1 MLTKQDNLVDFLG
14 QEGVRF
20 TIPVYQRA
28 YAWTKRQCKELLD
41 DIMRA
46 GQIDAKH
53 FMSMILFLEAE
64 ADEEGVRSLDIID
77 GQQRIATSIVMLCA
91 LADCLRKRDDKVCG
105 LGAQELTERFLVA
118 GKKAP
123 TCKIALLGVD
133 GATLEALVLGREL
146 PAKTSARIM
155 DNYRYFQEAMGA
167 DDFDLEQFWRGVEQL
182 VVIDA
187 ELDKNDKAQ
196 AIFEGLNTKGLP
208 LTTAD
213 LVRNYLLVAQE
224 SEEQERLYE
233 EYWNPIELMF
243 GEDKGSLKLNA
254 GIRMWLSI
262 RFRKM
267 RIHDKSQTYN
277 AFKAYMTEEY
287 DGTTEELLD
296 ELRSFCL
303 MWAENY
309 KFNEVKEFR
318 CMDWA
323 KKGQNKT
330 LLPGWGHQSG
340 F

>member
-28 YAWTKRQCKELLD
+28 YAWTERQCKELLD

-46 GQIDAKH
+46 GEIQTSH
-53 FMSMILFLEAE
+53 FMSMILFLENGI
-64 ADEEGVRSLDIID
+64 DDEGVCVLDVID
-77 GQQRIATSIVMLCA
+77 GQQRIATSTVMLCA
-91 LADCLRKRDDKVCG
+91 LANRLRERGETVSDMD
-105 LGAQELTERFLVA
+105 ADTLTRRFLVA
-118 GKKAP
+118 GKENLA
-123 TCKIALLGVD
+123 CKITLLGID
-133 GATLEALVLGREL
+133 GTTLDALVAGAEL
-146 PAKTSARIM
+146 PTKASLRIV
-155 DNYRYFQEAMGA
+155 DNYRYFQTAMGA
-167 DDFDLEQFWRGVEQL
+167 EDFDVERFWRGVEHL

-187 ELDKNDKAQ
+187 ELGKNDKAQ

-224 SEEQERLYE
+224 SDEQQRLYE

-277 AFKAYMTEEY
+277 AFKAYMAQEY

-323 KKGQNKT
+323 KKGQSKT